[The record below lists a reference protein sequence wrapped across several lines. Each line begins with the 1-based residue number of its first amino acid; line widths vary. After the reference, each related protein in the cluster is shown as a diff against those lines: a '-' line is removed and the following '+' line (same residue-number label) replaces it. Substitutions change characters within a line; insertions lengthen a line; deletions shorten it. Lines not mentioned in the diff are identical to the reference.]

1 MAVLRPRVAG
11 CDETTNDGTIAVGR
25 AKRDDLTTAIT
36 KWIPL
41 EVIAC
46 YEAVTTAFG
55 NSIAAALPYLLPAGM
70 LVTFGWIAF
79 ATKDK
84 RAKSA
89 IAWRQAWVS
98 SFAFVFWVAG
108 STNADIWK
116 LAVHGWNPAFN
127 PALFAIGGVL
137 LPIIDG
143 IMRRFGVR
151 QD

>member
-1 MAVLRPRVAG
+1 MAMLRPRVAG
-11 CDETTNDGTIAVGR
+11 GDVTTTDG
-25 AKRDDLTTAIT
+25 
-36 KWIPL
+36 

-46 YEAVTTAFG
+46 YEAVTAAFG
-55 NSIAAALPYLLPAGM
+55 NSIAAALPYVIPAGM

-79 ATKDK
+79 ATEDK
-84 RAKSA
+84 RPTSA

-98 SFAFVFWVAG
+98 SSAFAFWVAG
-108 STNADIWK
+108 STSADIWK
-116 LAVHGWNPAFN
+116 LIVPWWNPAFN

-143 IMRRFGVR
+143 ILRRFGVR